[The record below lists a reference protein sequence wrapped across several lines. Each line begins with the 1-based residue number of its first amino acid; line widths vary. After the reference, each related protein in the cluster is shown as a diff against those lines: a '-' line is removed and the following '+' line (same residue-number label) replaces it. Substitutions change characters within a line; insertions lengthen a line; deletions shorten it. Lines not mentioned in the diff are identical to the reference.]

1 MRMGLDSVEPTSANS
16 FIYPMRDSLRW
27 SHIQSK
33 YSGDYE
39 LSDISAV
46 SYITRVH
53 CFVVAD
59 EDDTTPGRRVGR
71 VPRCMIL
78 SAV

>member
-1 MRMGLDSVEPTSANS
+1 MGLDSVEATSANS
-16 FIYPMRDSLRW
+16 FICPMRDSVRS

-46 SYITRVH
+46 GYINRVH

-59 EDDTTPGRRVGR
+59 EDNTTPGRRVGQ
-71 VPRCMIL
+71 VPRCTII